1 MLEAAVARGIAT
13 LTICLLLCPGVTA
26 NSESEETPPKKTKR
40 TGFDNLKSD
49 GIYLLTFPKR
59 RTKRGVAT
67 ASAVLGGIAVLIM
80 LDDEIRDEVQ
90 EGRNDT
96 LDRWESRI
104 EPFGRAE
111 NTALAAGLIYAT
123 GALSGKEKIEETGKT
138 LAEALLFTEIF
149 QATGKGLTARAPPGP
164 DNRASD
170 FFEGSKYF
178 PSGHTARAFAFATVL
193 AKRHG
198 RKAGWVAYPLAT
210 LVGLFRIESD
220 SHWASDVLAG
230 AALGWAVGKAVTR
243 RRADRESERLSVT
256 PGLSADGRAPG
267 VFVKISF

>member
-1 MLEAAVARGIAT
+1 MRAGLA
-13 LTICLLLCPGVTA
+13 
-26 NSESEETPPKKTKR
+26 
-40 TGFDNLKSD
+40 NLKSD

-59 RTKRGVAT
+59 RTKRGIVT
-67 ASAVLGGIAVLIM
+67 ASAVLGGIAVLIL

-90 EGRNDT
+90 EARNDT

-111 NTALAAGLIYAT
+111 NTALAAGLVHAA
-123 GALSGKEKIEETGKT
+123 GAITGKEKIEETGKT
-138 LAEALLFTEIF
+138 LTEALLFTEVF

-164 DNRASD
+164 ENRAGD

-193 AKRHG
+193 AERHG
-198 RKAGWVAYPLAT
+198 KKAGWVAYPLAT

-243 RRADRESERLSVT
+243 RRADRERKRLTMT
-256 PGLSADGRAPG
+256 PGLSADGRVTG
-267 VFVKISF
+267 VYVRISF

>member
-1 MLEAAVARGIAT
+1 MAS
-13 LTICLLLCPGVTA
+13 
-26 NSESEETPPKKTKR
+26 SENEEQPPKGKMR
-40 TGFDNLKSD
+40 AGLANLKSD

-59 RTKRGVAT
+59 RTKRGIAT
-67 ASAVLGGIAVLIM
+67 ASVVVGGITVLIL
-80 LDDEIRDEVQ
+80 LDDEIREEVQ
-90 EGRNDT
+90 EARNDT

-111 NTALAAGLIYAT
+111 NTILAAGLVHVA
-123 GALSGKEKIEETGKT
+123 GAITGKEKIAETGKT
-138 LAEALLFTEIF
+138 LAETLLFTEVF

-164 DNRASD
+164 ENRASD
-170 FFEGSKYF
+170 FFDGSKYF

-198 RKAGWVAYPLAT
+198 RKAAWVAYPLAT

-243 RRADRESERLSVT
+243 RRADREGKRLTVT
-256 PGLSADGRAPG
+256 PGFSTAGRAPA
-267 VFVKISF
+267 VFVRISF